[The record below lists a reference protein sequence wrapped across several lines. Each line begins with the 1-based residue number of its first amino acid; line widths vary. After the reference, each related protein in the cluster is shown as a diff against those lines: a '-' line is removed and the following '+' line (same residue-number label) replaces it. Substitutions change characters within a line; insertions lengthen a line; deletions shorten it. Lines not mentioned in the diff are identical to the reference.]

1 MCVLERAP
9 ALAVGAES
17 YDGTNWHPFEAPVD
31 AAAVDAAAAHTHAPL
46 HSAVA
51 VSMQYCI
58 GLHRLAEAV
67 AALHAIDEYH
77 GREIEVKFVRRSA
90 ADGLC
95 GASSD
100 CDSTCVCVNIWW
112 ELPGAI
118 VVETIAPFESTML
131 KLGGTAHPG
140 KLHDQSK
147 VAGPSSP
154 RTLAVI
160 GLHDPLQTFAPVPVG
175 AHWQS
180 A

>member
-67 AALHAIDEYH
+67 AALHVIDEYH
-77 GREIEVKFVRRSA
+77 GREIEVKFVRRA
-90 ADGLC
+90 AGSSL
-95 GASSD
+95 GAGSD
-100 CDSTCVCVNIWW
+100 CDGTCVCVNIWW
-112 ELPGAI
+112 ELPAATI
-118 VVETIAPFESTML
+118 VETLAPFESAML
-131 KLGGTAHPG
+131 KLGGTAHLG

-147 VAGPSSP
+147 VASPSP
-154 RTLAVI
+154 RTVATI
-160 GLHDPLQTFAPVPVG
+160 GQCDPLQTFAPAG
-175 AHWQS
+175 AQPL

>member
-17 YDGTNWHPFEAPVD
+17 YDGTNWHPFEAPVGT
-31 AAAVDAAAAHTHAPL
+31 AAAYTLAPL

-58 GLHRLAEAV
+58 RLHRLAEAV

-77 GREIEVKFVRRSA
+77 GREIEVKFVRRA
-90 ADGLC
+90 AGSPL

-100 CDSTCVCVNIWW
+100 CDGTGVCVNIWW
-112 ELPGAI
+112 ELPAAAI
-118 VVETIAPFESTML
+118 IETLAPFESAML
-131 KLGGTAHPG
+131 KLGGTAHLG

-147 VAGPSSP
+147 VASPSSP
-154 RTLAVI
+154 RTLATI
-160 GLHDPLQTFAPVPVG
+160 GQCDPLQTFAPAG
-175 AHWQS
+175 AQPL
-180 A
+180 AY